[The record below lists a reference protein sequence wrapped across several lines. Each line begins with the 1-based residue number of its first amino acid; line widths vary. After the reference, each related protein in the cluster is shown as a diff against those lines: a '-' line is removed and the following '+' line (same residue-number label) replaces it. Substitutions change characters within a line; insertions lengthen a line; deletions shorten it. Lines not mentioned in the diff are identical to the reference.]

1 MTEMEPRGDDCGDDC
16 GDGCGSMSADQRP
29 VGSAR
34 ERVTT
39 TTTTES
45 NDHVETKCER
55 ADAMALSDD
64 GHEVGTNR
72 DKRVCFLG
80 ARAHSAL
87 SGREEQE
94 IHSEGEARGKC
105 RSSAVGGSVRADL
118 GARAHS
124 ALSGR
129 EVSARATQAKQ
140 EPLDGRSENK
150 ENKINER
157 TNKGGL
163 NEESEEGR
171 TRASEC
177 VCVCGEVEK

>member
-55 ADAMALSDD
+55 ADAMALRRQVARW
-64 GHEVGTNR
+64 ERIGTS
-72 DKRVCFLG
+72 VYVLG

-94 IHSEGEARGKC
+94 LHSERDARGKC
-105 RSSAVGGSVRADL
+105 RSSAAEAACVLTLVREHT
-118 GARAHS
+118 AR
-124 ALSGR
+124 
-129 EVSARATQAKQ
+129 
-140 EPLDGRSENK
+140 
-150 ENKINER
+150 
-157 TNKGGL
+157 
-163 NEESEEGR
+163 
-171 TRASEC
+171 
-177 VCVCGEVEK
+177 